1 MKKKPDPRQIKALAL
16 DLDGTTLLP
25 DSTLG
30 ERTITI
36 LKKLSS
42 RGVQIIIATG
52 RTMETSEI
60 YRSALDARGP
70 MVFLNGAVVADVPS
84 NKILYINMLD
94 LDIADFGIDIAR
106 KMDYHYQIYMP
117 PGISPYTG
125 EADPSIKLGQPL
137 IEKQRLESDFYKKH
151 TGTSMLVQDFK
162 KVVALPGLKGCI
174 KAMFICD
181 PVYHDDIRK
190 KFIDQFGDRVSIMRS
205 SSTFLEILNSGVTKG
220 EGLKI
225 VMKHRGLKPE
235 EVIAFGDEENDLSMF
250 KTAGFSAAP
259 ASAKEQVRD
268 TADIIYGPAKEEGL
282 AVYLEELWKK

>member
-1 MKKKPDPRQIKALAL
+1 MNKKPDPRQIKALTL

-25 DSTLG
+25 DSTIG
-30 ERTITI
+30 GRTVAV

-42 RGVQIIIATG
+42 RGIQIIIATG

-84 NKILYINMLD
+84 NKILYLNMLD
-94 LDIADFGIDIAR
+94 LDVVNFGIDIAR
-106 KMDYHYQIYMP
+106 EMDYHYQIYMP
-117 PGISPYTG
+117 AGISPYTG
-125 EADPSIKLGQPL
+125 EPDPSIKMGQPL
-137 IEKQRLESDFYKKH
+137 IERKRKESDYYQKH
-151 TGTSMLVQDFK
+151 TGVTMLEQDLK

-190 KFIDQFGDRVSIMRS
+190 KFIDKFGSRINLMRS

-225 VMKHRGLKPE
+225 VMKHRGLKPD

-250 KTAGFSAAP
+250 KAAGFSAAP
-259 ASAKEQVRD
+259 VSGENHVREA
-268 TADIIYGPAKEEGL
+268 ADIIYGSVAEEGL
-282 AVYLEELWKK
+282 AVLLEELFR

>member
-1 MKKKPDPRQIKALAL
+1 MSPDPRQIKALAL

-30 ERTITI
+30 ERTVKI
-36 LKKLSS
+36 LRKISS
-42 RGVQIIIATG
+42 RGIQIILATG

-60 YRSALDARGP
+60 YRNALDARGP

-84 NKILYINMLD
+84 NKILYLNLLELD
-94 LDIADFGIDIAR
+94 VVNFGIDIAR

-117 PGISPYTG
+117 AGISPYTG
-125 EADPSIKLGQPL
+125 EADPSIKMGQPL
-137 IEKQRLESDFYKKH
+137 IEKKCRESDYYRKH
-151 TGTSMLVQDFK
+151 TGITMLIQDFK

-190 KFIDQFGDRVSIMRS
+190 KFIDKFGGRISLIRS
-205 SSTFLEILNSGVTKG
+205 SPTFLEILNSGVTKG

-225 VMKHRGLKPE
+225 VMEHRGLKQD
-235 EVIAFGDEENDLSMF
+235 EVIAFGNEENDLSMF
-250 KTAGFSAAP
+250 KAAGFSAAP
-259 ASAKEQVRD
+259 VNGKEHVREA
-268 TADIIYGPAKEEGL
+268 ADIIYGSADEEGL
-282 AVYLEELWKK
+282 AVYLEELFK